1 MAKKLKRLQIDHQDF
16 QHLVVVARLMRKS
29 FKHGKLRFLFS
40 DHTSDIEMLL
50 NVDDSGESS
59 ADKRASDDSQI
70 GKYFFVA
77 FTPRV
82 GADDETKYFID
93 ALRPLADFNE
103 ISKHQSDVIVAH
115 LERVRT

>member
-1 MAKKLKRLQIDHQDF
+1 
-16 QHLVVVARLMRKS
+16 
-29 FKHGKLRFLFS
+29 
-40 DHTSDIEMLL
+40 MLL
-50 NVDDSGESS
+50 NVDDNGESQT
-59 ADKRASDDSQI
+59 DKRTSDDTQN

-77 FTPRV
+77 FTPRQ

-93 ALRPLADFNE
+93 AMRPLTDFNE